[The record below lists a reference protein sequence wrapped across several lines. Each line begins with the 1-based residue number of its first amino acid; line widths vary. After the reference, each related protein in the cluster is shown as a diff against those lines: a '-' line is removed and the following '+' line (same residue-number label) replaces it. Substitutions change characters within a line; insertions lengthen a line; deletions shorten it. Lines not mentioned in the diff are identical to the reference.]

1 MVNHKC
7 VSRDAMG
14 KGLYIFGQVAM
25 VVGIKITVTVM
36 DILIQFIQYQSHR
49 HQNGNKSL
57 GTLNHV
63 LQQLHLHTAVVIK
76 AKNKYSPL
84 I

>member
-7 VSRDAMG
+7 VSRDAME
-14 KGLYIFGQVAM
+14 KDIYIFGQAAM
-25 VVGIKITVTVM
+25 AVDIKITVTVM
-36 DILIQFIQYQSHR
+36 DILTLFTQYQSHR

-63 LQQLHLHTAVVIK
+63 PQQLHLHIAVVIK
-76 AKNKYSPL
+76 AKNKYSRP